1 MIVFTEGGLPLFC
14 NANPA
19 GMCWNGTK
27 YKEID
32 NVDTRDDSI
41 ENQGSFSVLSINRL
55 LSLSRFKSSC
65 FL

>member
-1 MIVFTEGGLPLFC
+1 MIVFTEAGLPLFC
-14 NANPA
+14 NANPT

-41 ENQGSFSVLSINRL
+41 ENQGSFLVLSINR
-55 LSLSRFKSSC
+55 
-65 FL
+65 